1 MKQPTREEIT
11 QKIQLVLNEKITRE
25 SVYEWAQNYI
35 RNDDIIELEDI
46 DAWYYL
52 IAISNIDEM
61 IAPND
66 YLFDKEDIQNIMKEY
81 I

>member
-46 DAWYYL
+46 DAWHYL

-61 IAPND
+61 IAPNN